1 MEQITL
7 AVTKNEVRGIIT
19 LPASKSIANRLLVI
33 NALSGKSITINNL
46 SQAND
51 THVLNGI
58 LSNLSLAS
66 DEVAEIDCHDA
77 GTAMRFLTAFFAITK
92 GKWLLKGT
100 ARMHQRP
107 VGILV
112 EKLKELGADIEYLQ
126 AEGYPPLLINGGQ
139 LKGGTISIDAGISSQ
154 YISALMMIAPYLKG
168 GLTLQLEGK
177 IASKPYIVLTA
188 GLMQQCGVSV
198 VFKDNTVI
206 IPEGK
211 YTPTQITVESDWSAA
226 SYWYALAAIA
236 NHAEIQLNGLL
247 SHSLQGDSIV
257 TNLMESFGVTTAF
270 TDKGAVVKNGGAVAA
285 NFEHDFTDCPDL
297 APTFIALCG
306 VMGIPARFYGL
317 ESLAI
322 KESDRTA
329 ALATELEKVGVI
341 FNQQGTYWQLI
352 PNKQALSSTQT
363 TVFDTYNDHRL
374 AMALSVFS
382 MVLSE
387 IKINNPQV
395 IIKSYP
401 LFWDDF
407 ERVFTR

>member
-7 AVTKNEVRGIIT
+7 AVTKDVVRGVVA
-19 LPASKSIANRLLVI
+19 LPASKSITNRLLVI
-33 NALSGKSITINNL
+33 NALAGKSITINNL

-77 GTAMRFLTAFFAITK
+77 GTAMRFLTAFFAITN

-107 VGILV
+107 IGILV

-139 LKGGTISIDAGISSQ
+139 LKGGAISIDAGISSQ
-154 YISALMMIAPYLKG
+154 YISALMMIAPHLKG
-168 GLTLQLEGK
+168 GLTLQLKGK
-177 IASKPYIVLTA
+177 IASKPYIILTA

-206 IPEGK
+206 ISKGK

-236 NHAEIQLNGLL
+236 SHAEIQLNGLL

-257 TNLMESFGVTTAF
+257 TDLMESFGVTTAF
-270 TDKGAVVKNGGAVAA
+270 TNKGAVVKNGGAVT
-285 NFEHDFTDCPDL
+285 NHFEHDFTDCPDL

-306 VMGIPARFYGL
+306 VMRIPARFYGL

-352 PNKQALSSTQT
+352 PNTKTQNNTQT
-363 TVFDTYNDHRL
+363 AVFDTYNDHRL

-382 MVLSE
+382 TVLSE

-401 LFWDDF
+401 TFWDDF